1 MTDRSRTSAS
11 AIIRRTLVLTLALAL
26 VGCGLFKPKEKKED
40 PPVPFQYPPLDTPQ
54 NVLLNLKYSWERR
67 DSVQTRLLYDDAYQG
82 ESTDNQSGGTTLTF
96 SKDQEVA
103 TVWSL
108 GKSQDVQSVAFTLR
122 PETTW
127 VRLNYPT
134 DPAGWTALQL
144 QGVNIQVDDASKGT
158 LIANS
163 SNFFEFKFVPTL
175 DAASAT
181 DTTWKIVRWKEIR
194 N

>member
-1 MTDRSRTSAS
+1 MTDSSRTSAS
-11 AIIRRTLVLTLALAL
+11 AILRRTSILTFALVL
-26 VGCGLFKPKEKKED
+26 VGCGLFKPDEKGKD
-40 PPVPFQYPPLDTPQ
+40 IKPPFQYQPMDTPQ
-54 NVLLNLKYSWERR
+54 NVLLNLKSSWERR
-67 DSVQTRLLYDDAYQG
+67 DSVETRLLYDDAYQG

-108 GKSQDVQSVAFTLR
+108 GKSQDVQSVTFTLR

-134 DPAGWTALQL
+134 DTSGWTALQL

-158 LIANS
+158 LIASS

-181 DTTWKIVRWKEIR
+181 DTTWKIIRWKEIR